1 MLTIENTGLD
11 KEVVSKI
18 KDIFGLHPEID
29 EVIIYGSRAM
39 GNFKPY
45 SDIDLSMIGANLDLT
60 IQQKIET
67 QLDDLLLPYKIDL
80 SIFQQIKNQD
90 LKDHIKRVGQKF
102 Y

>member
-11 KEVVSKI
+11 KHVISKI
-18 KDIFGLHPEID
+18 KDVFVLHPEIN
-29 EVIIYGSRAM
+29 EVIIYGSRSM

-45 SDIDLSMIGANLDLT
+45 SDIDLTMIGTNLDLT

-90 LKDHIKRVGQKF
+90 LIDHITRVGKKF

>member
-11 KEVVSKI
+11 KQVISKI
-18 KDIFGLHPEID
+18 KDVFVLHPEIN
-29 EVIIYGSRAM
+29 EVIIYGSRSM

-45 SDIDLSMIGANLDLT
+45 SDIDLTMIGTNLDLT

-90 LKDHIKRVGQKF
+90 LIDHITRVGQKF